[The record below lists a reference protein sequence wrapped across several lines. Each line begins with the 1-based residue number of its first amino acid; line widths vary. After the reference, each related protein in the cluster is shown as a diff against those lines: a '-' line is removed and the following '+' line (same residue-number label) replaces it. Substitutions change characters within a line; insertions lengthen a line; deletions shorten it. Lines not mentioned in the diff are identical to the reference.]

1 MLRSYLLVVCIEHL
15 IQILLEP
22 SALYTYNHINVRFRV
37 SLIERLTITICIA
50 IDGILVIE
58 GIGLR
63 LTTVPCQ
70 HAVALILDVSRI
82 NKRL

>member
-22 SALYTYNHINVRFRV
+22 SA
-37 SLIERLTITICIA
+37 ITICIA